1 MNIKYIH
8 GINEVNILTNNL
20 LDKLFFL
27 SIDTAYVIIIPIKD
41 KDKDITRSK
50 IVNFTLKEYKNSNPC
65 ETKSRKIE
73 E

>member
-27 SIDTAYVIIIPIKD
+27 LIYTAYVIIIPIKD
-41 KDKDITRSK
+41 KDKDITRSN
-50 IVNFTLKEYKNSNPC
+50 IVNFTLKEYKNNNPC
-65 ETKSRKIE
+65 ETKSRRIE